1 MWALYASL
9 CIILVIAVYYK
20 YKTRSAEGFFSP
32 TDWFGQTVA
41 SRIEVGQ
48 VGNDTY
54 YDTLKSDVKT
64 GEEVFPIRTADFEK
78 TITRADIPA
87 ILQLYG
93 ASLATVSQLRS
104 AVGDGFSMCSYGYIS
119 DGTSSTPLQAL
130 GGKYQEYNWCAGL
143 GLSANSA
150 FDDGFVVTTP
160 LEIDTSSS
168 SIVLGST
175 KPLGV
180 IYAYGVKPAKNEPP
194 RSVTA
199 NNKTLSVTVSPWSEI
214 TANWWNRDSEPSNYE
229 VYVVY
234 PNDKVAIEFDYKY
247 TAPSAIA
254 TAYNST
260 IATVAQAR
268 QEILGGIM
276 KNTIYPHWTIKG
288 MMARDMYISTAYIES
303 ETVLSGLGSSSSSG
317 PGSMPGSASDSFIAN
332 TTRTPKLRLEKITQS
347 DSSAPTVFNEQSKLT
362 APAVLLYGPKP
373 AYDKREMTIGGRK
386 YTAEFYNTVRN
397 VWSKYDTA
405 VYKCRDVP
413 FIAVT
418 NSMTYGEYAR
428 QYVHTLDT
436 AVSGNETTVK
446 ITGAANANREYPGCN
461 AACNACEKT
470 EKPYYPVRPALEI
483 NKYKK
488 WKNQPVK
495 LPTKGD
501 TTDVLEEQMYAVSE
515 TKRSMAI
522 RLVDACRSA
531 GGIVVL
537 NSTERKSYDGCSQ
550 GSWCCAPDNDI
561 SINLPLSSLD
571 PAADT
576 LGKTCEPAAEQCD
589 SSLGPAP
596 LNTDAYSL
604 SNRRRGS
611 AVSQAVKGQ
620 FCKPKSGSVRTT
632 VQERK
637 SIKLLRR
644 ALAQ

>member
-20 YKTRSAEGFFSP
+20 YKTRSTEGFLSG
-32 TDWFGQTVA
+32 TTWFGQPVETVIQPNQTTA
-41 SRIEVGQ
+41 NGS
-48 VGNDTY
+48 TY
-54 YDTLKSDVKT
+54 YSILSSDVKT
-64 GEEVFPIRTADFEK
+64 GEEVFPIRTADFSK

-93 ASLATVSQLRS
+93 ASFATVSQLRS
-104 AVGDGFSMCSYGYIS
+104 AVGEGFSMCSFGYIS
-119 DGTSSTPLQAL
+119 DGTSPTPLQAL
-130 GGKYQEYNWCAGL
+130 GGQYQEYAWCAGG
-143 GLSANSA
+143 GLSANRA
-150 FDDGFVVTTP
+150 FDSGFIFTTP
-160 LEIDTSSS
+160 LTIDTSSS
-168 SIVLGST
+168 ST
-175 KPLGV
+175 NPLGV

-199 NNKTLSVTVSPWSEI
+199 NNKTLTVTVSPWSEI

-229 VYVVY
+229 VYAVY
-234 PNDKVAIEFDYKY
+234 PNDKGTIEIDYKY
-247 TAPSAIA
+247 TTPGAIA

-276 KNTIYPHWTIKG
+276 NNTIYPHWTIKG

-317 PGSMPGSASDSFIAN
+317 PGSMPGSASDSSIVK

-347 DSSAPTVFNEQSKLT
+347 ASSAPVVFGTNSKLT

-373 AYDKREMTIGGRK
+373 TFEKRDVKVGDRTFR
-386 YTAEFYNTVRN
+386 AEFYNTVRN

-405 VYKCRDVP
+405 VYKCRDAP

-446 ITGAANANREYPGCN
+446 ITGAANANREYPGCD
-461 AACNACEKT
+461 AVCNACEKT
-470 EKPYYPVRPALEI
+470 EKPYYPARPALEI

-488 WKNQPVK
+488 WKDQSVK
-495 LPTKGD
+495 LTTKGD
-501 TTDVLEEQMYAVSE
+501 TTDVLEEQMYALSE

-531 GGIVVL
+531 GGVVVL

-571 PAADT
+571 PAVDT
-576 LGKTCEPAAEQCD
+576 LGKTCEPVAEQCD

-620 FCKPKSGSVRTT
+620 FCKPKSGSMRTT
-632 VQERK
+632 AQERK